1 MAYGK
6 LKLLIYKYYFLII
19 RGGRIMMYKTYDEM
33 TVTER
38 YKLHRGLYLVG
49 YYDKKTGK
57 KYWKVE

>member
-1 MAYGK
+1 
-6 LKLLIYKYYFLII
+6 
-19 RGGRIMMYKTYDEM
+19 MMYKTYDEM